1 MPDCFVFAELN
12 GKLRSEASS
21 QQESFFI
28 PWWWIFVRSH
38 DLVES
43 LTKVLVPAQSFGC
56 LLQLLNVFSFCM
68 WDDERLGLLHWNKSS
83 TKRSAHS
90 VKGTNQRK
98 TREHTSHA
106 IITTESLARD
116 ELTIAPTA
124 SPYCFQGRK
133 MLTARKHIFFFFT
146 GPLLYLFPNL
156 QCCVETDLTSK
167 TAILS
172 TGLGKTLCRC
182 PFQPSSIWMLNHK
195 WSQL

>member
-12 GKLRSEASS
+12 GKLRSEAPS
-21 QQESFFI
+21 QQESLFI

-83 TKRSAHS
+83 TKRSARS

-98 TREHTSHA
+98 PREHEPCNHHNREPSQGCTNHCTNSFTLLFSGKENADSTEIHFFSLQVLCFTS
-106 IITTESLARD
+106 
-116 ELTIAPTA
+116 
-124 SPYCFQGRK
+124 
-133 MLTARKHIFFFFT
+133 
-146 GPLLYLFPNL
+146 
-156 QCCVETDLTSK
+156 
-167 TAILS
+167 
-172 TGLGKTLCRC
+172 
-182 PFQPSSIWMLNHK
+182 
-195 WSQL
+195 SQIYSAV

>member
-133 MLTARKHIFFFFT
+133 MLTARKHIFFLYRSFALPLPKFT
-146 GPLLYLFPNL
+146 
-156 QCCVETDLTSK
+156 V
-167 TAILS
+167 
-172 TGLGKTLCRC
+172 LCR
-182 PFQPSSIWMLNHK
+182 N
-195 WSQL
+195 WSDLKDSHFEHWTRQDVMQMSLPT